1 MCLVAAVAGTMIAQS
16 PTDWQVATV
25 LPGLDFS
32 GLTAAQKT
40 AVLKI
45 LREEGCTCGC
55 AMQLAECRV
64 KDPACTY
71 SKGLAALAIK
81 SIQEGKTREQVLVA
95 LKASPLAK
103 GPTPRPILEDPIRIP
118 IDGAPAKGP
127 ESARVT
133 LVEFSDFEC
142 PYCSHAVGQVD
153 ALMKLFPNDIRL
165 VYKQFPLAMHPHA
178 RLAAAAALAANQQ
191 GKFWQ
196 MHDELFKNFRQ
207 LSRERILTLAK
218 AIGLDT
224 DQFTADLGSGKLDK
238 VVNNDFRDGEEAGVQ
253 GTPAFFING
262 KHYNGP
268 MELADVKPLIEA
280 ELKPV
285 TAAK

>member
-1 MCLVAAVAGTMIAQS
+1 MCLVAAVAGTMMAQS
-16 PTDWQVATV
+16 PTDWQAATE

-55 AMQLAECRV
+55 SMQLAECRT

-81 SIQEGKTREQVLVA
+81 SIREGKTRAQVIAA
-95 LKASPLAK
+95 LKASTLAK
-103 GPTPRPILEDPIRIP
+103 GPTPRPILEDPIKIP
-118 IDGAPAKGP
+118 IAGAPAKGP
-127 ESARVT
+127 EGARVT

-142 PYCSHAVGQVD
+142 PYCSQAVGQVD
-153 ALMKLFPNDIRL
+153 ALMKMFPNDIRL
-165 VYKQFPLAMHPHA
+165 VYKQFPLSTHPHA

-207 LSRERILTLAK
+207 LSRERIVALAK
-218 AIGLDT
+218 EIGLDM
-224 DQFTADLGSGKLDK
+224 DQFTSDLGARKFDA
-238 VVNNDFRDGEEAGVQ
+238 VVNNDLRDGEEAGVG

-268 MELADVKPLIEA
+268 MEPAEVKPLIEA